1 MRIGKLSPTLFAAG
15 LLLAAL
21 LATLSPTAP
30 AGAQTDHQLYLPLL
44 SGGGGRLVPNGD
56 FESGRTVWSES
67 SKWEN
72 VLIVTDQELPGGIA
86 PHGGNWA
93 AWLGGDNNEQAA
105 IEQSLFVDSQYPY
118 LAYWQWLDW
127 PFSCDDT
134 GGAVF
139 TVTLGGTMLAQTDV
153 CDTTTTGGW
162 VKVVLDAGVFAGQ
175 SATLR
180 FQLVTGAG
188 NFANVFLD
196 DVTLQRAP

>member
-1 MRIGKLSPTLFAAG
+1 MRIGKIFPALLAAG
-15 LLLAAL
+15 VLLAAL
-21 LATLSPTAP
+21 LATLPPTAP

-44 SGGGGRLVPNGD
+44 RGGNPIPNGD

-67 SKWEN
+67 SKWDN

-93 AWLGGDNNEQAA
+93 AWLGGDDNEQAT
-105 IEQSLFVDSQYPY
+105 IEQSLFVDPQYPY

-127 PFSCDDT
+127 PFPCADP
-134 GGAVF
+134 GALF
-139 TVTLGGTMLAQTDV
+139 TVSLGGTILAQTEV
-153 CDTTTTGGW
+153 CDATTTGGY
-162 VKVVLDAGVFAGQ
+162 VHVVLDAGAFAGQ

-180 FQLVTGAG
+180 FQLTTPVN

-196 DVTLQRAP
+196 DVTLQSAP